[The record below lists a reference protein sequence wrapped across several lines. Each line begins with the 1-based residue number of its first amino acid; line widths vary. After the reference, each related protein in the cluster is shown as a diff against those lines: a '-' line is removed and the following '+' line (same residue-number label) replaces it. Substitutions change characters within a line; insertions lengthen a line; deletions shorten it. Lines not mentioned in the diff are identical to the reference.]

1 MILVIVATPPLIL
14 FPPMYFIGK
23 HHDDQR
29 LFLRNYRAPS
39 DFEAFSF
46 IAMSYASESHEDNDV
61 VFVGDSA
68 VRADLDTRQFEQRTG
83 LKAYNL
89 GSVFVI
95 GIRGYIQILDA
106 YMKSHPKPRLVV
118 FGIHL
123 SEIGPDVYER
133 SPSAEVLD
141 VRTRFL
147 WCFGPGTE
155 NTRPHN
161 SISYHIRHGFT
172 YMYGSLMGG
181 FDHFADEPIFNNRGE
196 TFRTYQQKLLKQRG
210 FGSFWGPRKSPKP
223 DRDKAST
230 LDPFVLSDKFKKDL
244 SALIRLTA
252 DHGVD
257 LLIRFMPFGGEAA
270 EHSPRLRALA
280 TELENK
286 HPTVVVGRPE
296 VLLYQPGLF
305 LVDEVHLAA
314 EGTQKFT
321 TFEAAEVK
329 TVLAR
334 RLAREPRHSSSEKE
348 LQGVSSRS
356 GF

>member
-1 MILVIVATPPLIL
+1 M
-14 FPPMYFIGK
+14 
-23 HHDDQR
+23 
-29 LFLRNYRAPS
+29 RNWT
-39 DFEAFSF
+39 
-46 IAMSYASESHEDNDV
+46 
-61 VFVGDSA
+61 GC
-68 VRADLDTRQFEQRTG
+68 VRA
-83 LKAYNL
+83 
-89 GSVFVI
+89 
-95 GIRGYIQILDA
+95 
-106 YMKSHPKPRLVV
+106 
-118 FGIHL
+118 
-123 SEIGPDVYER
+123 ER
-133 SPSAEVLD
+133 VPQKYWTS
-141 VRTRFL
+141 
-147 WCFGPGTE
+147 GPGFFGVLVLGTE
-155 NTRPHN
+155 STRPHN

-172 YMYGSLMGG
+172 YVYGSLMGG

-230 LDPFVLSDKFKKDL
+230 LDPFVLSDEFKKDL

-286 HPTVVVGRPE
+286 YPTVVVGRPE

-314 EGTQKFT
+314 EGAEKFT
-321 TFEAAEVK
+321 YTFRSRRSGR
-329 TVLAR
+329 LCAR
-334 RLAREPRHSSSEKE
+334 NDGVAREPRHSSSEKE
-348 LQGVSSRS
+348 LHGVSSRS
-356 GF
+356 GL